1 MQKINEILKN
11 DGVISFVTDTV
22 WGVGCLPTSAK
33 AVDKIYEIKGRDRS
47 KPLILMSNSLE
58 NLLPYVQNMSTMQKE
73 FAKKYFP
80 GAVTMILKKSEKTA
94 DYLTSNMDTVGI
106 RVPDNSVF
114 SQLCSKIDGHVLA
127 TTSAN
132 LSNLPS
138 AKCYKEAVEFIG
150 DYVDY
155 VLPNEEDKAKGL
167 ESTVVLL
174 VDDNVKIL
182 RQGAITID

>member
-1 MQKINEILKN
+1 MDKINEILKN

-22 WGVGCLPTSAK
+22 WGVGCLPTSEK
-33 AVDKIYEIKGRDRS
+33 AVEKIYEIKGRDRS

-58 NLLPYVQNMSTMQKE
+58 NLLPYVENMSVSQKE

-80 GAVTMILKKSEKTA
+80 GAITLVLNKTDKA
-94 DYLTSNMDTVGI
+94 QDYLTSGMKTVGI
-106 RVPDNSVF
+106 RVPNNSVF
-114 SQLCSKIDGHVLA
+114 AKICENIDGHVLA

-132 LSNLPS
+132 LSNCPS
-138 AKCYKEAVEFIG
+138 AKNYKEALEFIG

-155 VLPNEEDKAKGL
+155 VVPNEEDGAKGL
-167 ESTVVLL
+167 ESTVVLF

-182 RQGAITID
+182 RQGAIVLD